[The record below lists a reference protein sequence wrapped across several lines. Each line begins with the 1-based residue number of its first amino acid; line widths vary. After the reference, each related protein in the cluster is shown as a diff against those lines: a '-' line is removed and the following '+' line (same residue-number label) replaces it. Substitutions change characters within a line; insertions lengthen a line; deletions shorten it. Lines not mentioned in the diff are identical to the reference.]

1 MATEQT
7 TLELLPKQVS
17 HFNRVCDVLTR
28 YAGYIDT
35 SQTGSGKSYIVM
47 AVAIK
52 FQFPLIIICPKG
64 AIEQWESLAKQY
76 GVHVYIVLTYDSL
89 RSTKGHQPSHGLL
102 SRFDDTTKKD
112 KVQFFPT
119 ELLKSILAYGVLIVF
134 DEFHSIKNDSDRHKA
149 ASAITRQI
157 LLTGGNA
164 RFAALSASPFDKEEH
179 AVHMVKF
186 LGLIRYQKMFM
197 TDQATKEFRGLGIEE
212 LIQVAK
218 KYDAKTTELILL
230 QFPPSK
236 SMINK
241 LTFKLF
247 SEVIL
252 KNIGSTMPPPDIQFE
267 KDVANGYYI
276 MSEADITLLTTGIKT
291 LSIATNYD
299 DANRT
304 VDTKNIDLGGIQK
317 SLMQIEESKIPTFTR
332 LAKSVLEGNS
342 KSKVII
348 YVNYKDTIE
357 KLAINLQQFSPM
369 TMQGKDSQKTRDQI
383 RVAFNSSPYFRL
395 LISNTIVGG
404 QSINLH
410 DTVGDAPRTVFI
422 SPSYSIIQLHQATG
436 RVHRV
441 GLKSK
446 ATIRF
451 VFGKEASKEMHILD
465 ALARK
470 KDVLRGVILTP
481 LEEEEEGYDMPNGR
495 ILLPG
500 EYPEFIEG

>member
-1 MATEQT
+1 MATTQT

-17 HFNRVCDVLTR
+17 HFNRVCDILTR

-52 FQFPLIIICPKG
+52 FLFPLIVICPKG

-76 GVHVYIVLTYDSL
+76 NVHLYAVMTYDTL

-102 SRFDDTTKKD
+102 ARFDDTTKKD

-119 ELLKSILAYGVLIVF
+119 DLLKAILAHGVLIVF
-134 DEFHSIKNDSDRHKA
+134 DEFHSVKNDSDRHKA

-179 AVHMVKF
+179 AVHVVKF

-218 KYDAKTTELILL
+218 KYDAKTTELILV
-230 QFPPSK
+230 QFPPAK
-236 SMINK
+236 NTINK
-241 LTFKLF
+241 LTFRLF

-252 KNIGSTMPPPDIQFE
+252 RYIGSTMPPPDIPFE
-267 KDVANGYYI
+267 KDVANGYYV
-276 MSEADITLLTTGIKT
+276 MSEQDIMLLTSGIKT
-291 LSIATNYD
+291 LSVATNYD
-299 DANRT
+299 DASRT
-304 VDTKNIDLGGIQK
+304 VDTTNIDLGGITK
-317 SLMQIEESKIPTFTR
+317 SLMQIEESKVPTFAR
-332 LAKSVLEGNS
+332 LAKAVLDGNS
-342 KSKVII
+342 KAKVII
-348 YVNYKDTIE
+348 YVNYKDTIN
-357 KLAINLQQFSPM
+357 KLSTLLQQYSPM

-383 RVAFNSSPYFRL
+383 RITFNESPYFRV

-470 KDVLRGVILTP
+470 KDVLRSVILKP
-481 LEEEEEGYDMPNGR
+481 IEEDEEYDAPNER
-495 ILLPG
+495 VLLPG
-500 EYPEFIEG
+500 EYPEFIEE